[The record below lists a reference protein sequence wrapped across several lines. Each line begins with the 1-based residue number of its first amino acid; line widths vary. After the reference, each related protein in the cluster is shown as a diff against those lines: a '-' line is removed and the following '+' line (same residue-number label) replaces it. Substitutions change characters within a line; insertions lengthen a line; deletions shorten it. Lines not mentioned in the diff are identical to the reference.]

1 MHAFSSRNNYS
12 AVLSKHWQK
21 NEDSC
26 NLFELRHSR
35 MDGQQCF
42 FFFAAELFFLSDAAF
57 TKEYLS
63 MCFGMRQN
71 VHANV
76 VKSFKHR
83 FLPPPAYS
91 CHWLLL
97 LCQQNNSHFLIANFL
112 NVPYNTPYSY
122 LLYQERYCKNQAGM
136 RGDGHSQKYFRRF
149 NKWQHQK
156 RIS

>member
-12 AVLSKHWQK
+12 AVLRLKHWQK

-35 MDGQQCF
+35 MNGQQCF
-42 FFFAAELFFLSDAAF
+42 FSLRRDFFPLGRCIHKGISFYVLWYATKRARQRCQIVQTLFSAAARL
-57 TKEYLS
+57 
-63 MCFGMRQN
+63 
-71 VHANV
+71 
-76 VKSFKHR
+76 
-83 FLPPPAYS
+83 
-91 CHWLLL
+91 LLL
-97 LCQQNNSHFLIANFL
+97 LCQQNNSHFLIAKFL